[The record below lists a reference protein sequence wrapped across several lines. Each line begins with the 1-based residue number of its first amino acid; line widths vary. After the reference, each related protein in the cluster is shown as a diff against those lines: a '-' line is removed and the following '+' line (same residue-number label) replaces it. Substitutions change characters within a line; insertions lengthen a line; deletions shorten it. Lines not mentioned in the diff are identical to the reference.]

1 MNNLKKAILPV
12 VIGMLGIGTA
22 YAHQVE
28 KEARSTTIQGYL
40 FRPNE
45 AIPCQAVS
53 KMCDN
58 AGSYECTVAGPG
70 TESLHYISGTSCPD
84 VLRNSVPN

>member
-12 VIGMLGIGTA
+12 VIGILGIGSA
-22 YAHQVE
+22 YAHQVQ
-28 KEARSTTIQGYL
+28 KEAKSTTIQGYL

-45 AIPCQAVS
+45 AIPCQPVS

-58 AGSYECTVAGPG
+58 TGVYDCTVAGTG
-70 TESLHYISGTSCPD
+70 SESLHFISGTSCPD
-84 VLRNSVPN
+84 VLKNSFPN